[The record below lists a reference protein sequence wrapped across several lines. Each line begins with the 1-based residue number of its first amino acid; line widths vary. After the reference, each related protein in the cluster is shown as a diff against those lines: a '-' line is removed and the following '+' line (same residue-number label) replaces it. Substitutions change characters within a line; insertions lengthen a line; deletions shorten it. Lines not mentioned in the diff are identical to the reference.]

1 MALSGS
7 STFDD
12 ALAQYNDNLS
22 WEGNIAKAKLALESI
37 RFMEMNRT
45 KSFTSGETRVDFESL
60 ASQRK
65 SLERY
70 VNAAGN
76 SNRSSFTRGRAKVI

>member
-1 MALSGS
+1 MALSAS
-7 STFDD
+7 STFET

-22 WEGNIAKAKLALESI
+22 WEGNIAKATLALEAI

-60 ASQRK
+60 TSQRK
-65 SLERY
+65 SLEQF